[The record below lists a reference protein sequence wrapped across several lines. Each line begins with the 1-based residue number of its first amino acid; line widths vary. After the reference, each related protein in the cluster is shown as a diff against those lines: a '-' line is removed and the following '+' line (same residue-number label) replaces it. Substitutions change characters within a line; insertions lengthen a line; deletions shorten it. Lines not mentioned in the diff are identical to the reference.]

1 MQRKY
6 QLMLDIQRGSISLVC
21 TPAWSMLLNLIV
33 RGKGSFTAQVS
44 KEPSQKQKIQVLLTH

>member
-6 QLMLDIQRGSISLVC
+6 QLMLDIHLGSMSFVC

-33 RGKGSFTAQVS
+33 MGNGSFTS
-44 KEPSQKQKIQVLLTH
+44 DSQHLTQQTHV